1 MLAGVVVFLVAISFF
16 IRCDLRGLPIENM
29 LTAAVVS
36 LVADGSLVVWSCG
49 HQSSFSSSCSHC
61 VRSSVAV
68 SSFAGLR
75 AVVQTF
81 IWGARRRRC
90 RDGFLVFAGSVATS
104 CQSVDGSYD
113 YQKNKVPRRVREP

>member
-1 MLAGVVVFLVAISFF
+1 MLAGAVVALGAISFF

-36 LVADGSLVVWSCG
+36 LVSDGSLVVWSFG
-49 HQSSFSSSCSHC
+49 HQSSFSSSYSHC

-90 RDGFLVFAGSVATS
+90 RDGFLVFAGSVMTS
-104 CQSVDGSYD
+104 CGCCC
-113 YQKNKVPRRVREP
+113 